1 MSVPKSCCLSPKSTI
16 DKTQDKKQN
25 QNLLKVKVYSSLFPP
40 GCVDT
45 SRCLLYR
52 FSWFAVWTAASSE
65 GNVHR
70 PSTVCILFGWS
81 VRLFQSCLR
90 FCGVVCRL
98 QIRLS
103 CLADFAG
110 NRRESERCIYKH
122 KATPWL
128 RPGLGLSGKL
138 KSFSQKQPENALDS
152 FHWSS
157 SLV

>member
-1 MSVPKSCCLSPKSTI
+1 MFTKPVASVQKAHLTRSRTKSKTKICC
-16 DKTQDKKQN
+16 Q
-25 QNLLKVKVYSSLFPP
+25 VKVYSSLFPP

-52 FSWFAVWTAASSE
+52 FSWFAVWTAASSD
-65 GNVHR
+65 GNVDR

-90 FCGVVCRL
+90 FCRNVCGL
-98 QIRLS
+98 KIRLS

-110 NRRESERCIYKH
+110 NRRKSERCVYKQR
-122 KATPWL
+122 ATPWL

-138 KSFSQKQPENALDS
+138 KSFSQKRPENAPDS
-152 FHWSS
+152 FLWSS
-157 SLV
+157 SSV